1 MSFRTRLLVVSLT
14 TLAVGLGA
22 LVVVGN
28 VVFGARVRAE
38 TSNLLEARADAQ
50 LAALNVDAGRVR
62 VNESPNDRVL
72 DRRA

>member
-1 MSFRTRLLVVSLT
+1 VSFRTRLLVVSLT